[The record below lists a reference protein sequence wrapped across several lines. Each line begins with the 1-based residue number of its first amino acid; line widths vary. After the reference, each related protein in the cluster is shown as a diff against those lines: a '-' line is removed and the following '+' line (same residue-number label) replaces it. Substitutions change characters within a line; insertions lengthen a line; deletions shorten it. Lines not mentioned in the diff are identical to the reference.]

1 MICLASSWW
10 NSYASCPASSPARRF
25 FARFLTNSPVFRIRR
40 SSAVSVNGLSM
51 RGSYGCCI
59 VFSPNYCGKYKEG
72 FDPRTFLYKEEELL
86 YLRCK
91 KKNMKIVYNP
101 KLTIRH
107 LEDVSTNSMKYTRRK
122 KIMFWLKNQI
132 DSLEI
137 LVGELKQE
145 EKNGIGNN
153 SCL

>member
-1 MICLASSWW
+1 MQ
-10 NSYASCPASSPARRF
+10 
-25 FARFLTNSPVFRIRR
+25 
-40 SSAVSVNGLSM
+40 
-51 RGSYGCCI
+51 
-59 VFSPNYCGKYKEG
+59 E
-72 FDPRTFLYKEEELL
+72 
-86 YLRCK
+86 
-91 KKNMKIVYNP
+91 KNMKIVYNP